1 MRAYLILPKFIL
13 KLGKDAGDP
22 RKIHSARN
30 F

>member
-13 KLGKDAGDP
+13 KLEKYAGDHG
-22 RKIHSARN
+22 KLCSTRN

>member
-13 KLGKDAGDP
+13 KLEKDAVDL
-22 RKIHSARN
+22 RELYSARN